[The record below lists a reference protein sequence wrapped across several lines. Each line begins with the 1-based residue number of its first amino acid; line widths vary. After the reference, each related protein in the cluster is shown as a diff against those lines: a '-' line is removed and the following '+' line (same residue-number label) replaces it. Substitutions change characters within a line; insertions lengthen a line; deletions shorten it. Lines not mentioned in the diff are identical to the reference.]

1 MTPAPLRIVS
11 LPGYTPIIGHLV
23 SMLDYTRYTT
33 LEDVEGL
40 TQAQLDYLLDADANS
55 IGMLLEHIPSVEE
68 YYQRT
73 SLGLEPLDQTAE
85 RTRLGA
91 VLGNEGRERIRG
103 QPLEYYLERMATVRA
118 RTLEEL
124 AKLDDEW
131 LLADAPFTRN
141 RVANNYWKWFHVCED
156 ELSHCRQIRLIRK
169 RLLR

>member
-23 SMLDYTRYTT
+23 SMLDYARYTT

-73 SLGLEPLDQTAE
+73 SLSLEPLDQTPE

-91 VLGNEGRERIRG
+91 VLGN
-103 QPLEYYLERMATVRA
+103 
-118 RTLEEL
+118 
-124 AKLDDEW
+124 
-131 LLADAPFTRN
+131 
-141 RVANNYWKWFHVCED
+141 
-156 ELSHCRQIRLIRK
+156 
-169 RLLR
+169 